1 LQNGLLIFQ
10 CHELACAFPLSAVR
24 EVVSMTLL
32 WRPPG
37 LPPVFEGFLNLRGTA
52 VPIVRFARLFSLPES
67 APGMYTPLIIL
78 GGADGATGMLVDA
91 VDRIIPTDRNAWR
104 PVRAGHSFNQCLTAE
119 VDVNGTVVHLLSPGQ
134 LLLESE
140 RHSMAE
146 FQAMA
151 QNRLANLE
159 TSRP

>member
-1 LQNGLLIFQ
+1 
-10 CHELACAFPLSAVR
+10 
-24 EVVSMTLL
+24 
-32 WRPPG
+32 
-37 LPPVFEGFLNLRGTA
+37 
-52 VPIVRFARLFSLPES
+52 
-67 APGMYTPLIIL
+67 
-78 GGADGATGMLVDA
+78 MLVDA